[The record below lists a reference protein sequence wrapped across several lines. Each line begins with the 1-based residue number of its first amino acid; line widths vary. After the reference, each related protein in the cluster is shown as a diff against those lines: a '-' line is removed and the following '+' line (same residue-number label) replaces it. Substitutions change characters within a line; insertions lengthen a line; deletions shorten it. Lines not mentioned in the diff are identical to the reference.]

1 MQPGSLVQCI
11 RGHVGILN
19 EGDIYTVTHVSPQ
32 GNLLLDEVS
41 PPAPH
46 TIFDKTRFK
55 EVQPPMDVQTVIN
68 EIIFLEI

>member
-19 EGDIYTVTHVSPQ
+19 EGDIYTVSYVSAQ
-32 GNLLLDEVS
+32 GNVLLDEVN

-46 TIFDKTRFK
+46 TIFDRTRFK

>member
-1 MQPGSLVQCI
+1 MQPGSLVLCI

-19 EGDIYTVTHVSPQ
+19 EGDFYTVSYVSAQ
-32 GNLLLDEVS
+32 GNVLLDEVS

-46 TIFDKTRFK
+46 TVFDKTRFK
-55 EVQPPMDVQTVIN
+55 EVQPPIDIQTVID

>member
-1 MQPGSLVQCI
+1 MQTGSLVQCI

-19 EGDIYTVTHVSPQ
+19 EGDIYTVTYVSPQ
-32 GNLLLDEVS
+32 GNVLLDEVS

-46 TIFDKTRFK
+46 TVFDKTRFK
-55 EVQPPMDVQTVIN
+55 EVQPPIDIQTVID

>member
-19 EGDIYTVTHVSPQ
+19 EGDIYTVNHVSAK
-32 GNLLLDEVS
+32 GNVLLDEVN

-46 TIFDKTRFK
+46 TIFDRTRFK